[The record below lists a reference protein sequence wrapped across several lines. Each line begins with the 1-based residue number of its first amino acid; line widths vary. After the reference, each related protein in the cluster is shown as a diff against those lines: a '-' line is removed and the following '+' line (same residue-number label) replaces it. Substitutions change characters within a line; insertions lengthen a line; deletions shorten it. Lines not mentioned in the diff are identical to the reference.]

1 MIFKAIIKELPEPGN
16 NKFVVRIPPLEDN
29 TTNEFTLPALLC
41 NQPGEYAGYEVG
53 DVVFI
58 EFENNKLDVPI
69 ILGKLYINVENKG
82 KGFHRISR
90 LDVTDAISIPDNTSL
105 GGYTVKDFFSLFQRV
120 ENTISNV
127 IYYELASNDSVS
139 FDKGESSENG

>member
-1 MIFKAIIKELPEPGN
+1 MIFKAIIKTIPESGSN
-16 NKFVVRIPPLEDN
+16 RFSVRIPTLEDN
-29 TTNEFTLPALLC
+29 TTNEFVLSALLC

-58 EFENNKLDVPI
+58 EFEDNKLDVPI
-69 ILGKLYINVENKG
+69 ILGKLYTNVEPDG

-127 IYYELASNDSVS
+127 IYYELASKDSVP
-139 FDKGESSENG
+139 FEKGESSEDD